1 MNMKTVAAGIA
12 LIAVA
17 GLTGCASTSTDIQSL
32 KDEVARAQSTADSA
46 ARDAADAKAAAAAAQ
61 ATADEAKAK
70 ADETDDK
77 INRMFK
83 KSMYK

>member
-1 MNMKTVAAGIA
+1 MSMKTVAAGIA

-17 GLTGCASTSTDIQSL
+17 GLTGCASTSDLQSL
-32 KDEVARAQSTADSA
+32 KDQIATAQSTADA
-46 ARDAADAKAAAAAAQ
+46 AAKDAADAKAAAAAAQ
-61 ATADEAKAK
+61 ATANEAKAK
-70 ADETDDK
+70 AEETDDK

>member
-1 MNMKTVAAGIA
+1 MKTVAAVIA
-12 LIAVA
+12 LVAAA
-17 GLTGCASTSTDIQSL
+17 GLTGCASTSDIQGL
-32 KDEVARAQSTADSA
+32 RDQVATAQSTADA
-46 ARDAADAKAAAAAAQ
+46 AAKDAADAKAAAAAAQ

-83 KSMYK
+83 KAMYK

>member
-1 MNMKTVAAGIA
+1 MSMKTVAAGIA

-17 GLTGCASTSTDIQSL
+17 GLTGCASTSEIQSL
-32 KDEVARAQSTADSA
+32 KDQVSMAQSTADSA
-46 ARDAADAKAAAAAAQ
+46 AKDAADAKAAAAAAQ
-61 ATADEAKAK
+61 ATANEAKAK
-70 ADETDDK
+70 AEETDDK

>member
-1 MNMKTVAAGIA
+1 MEMKTVAAGIA
-12 LIAVA
+12 LLAIT
-17 GLTGCASTSTDIQSL
+17 GLTGCASTSEIQGM
-32 KDEVARAQSTADSA
+32 KDQIAQAQSTADAA
-46 ARDAADAKAAAAAAQ
+46 ARDAAAAKAAAAAAQ
-61 ATADEAKAK
+61 ATANEAKAK